1 MTLSHQHCGDGIGST
16 TSSSIRKKPPDYLEV
31 LLYTEERL
39 EIIIDK
45 YITQSIFYKINYK
58 FEDK

>member
-1 MTLSHQHCGDGIGST
+1 MTYPSQCTSS
-16 TSSSIRKKPPDYLEV
+16 SSSIRKKPPDYLEV

-45 YITQSIFYKINYK
+45 YITQSIYYKINNR
-58 FEDK
+58 FED